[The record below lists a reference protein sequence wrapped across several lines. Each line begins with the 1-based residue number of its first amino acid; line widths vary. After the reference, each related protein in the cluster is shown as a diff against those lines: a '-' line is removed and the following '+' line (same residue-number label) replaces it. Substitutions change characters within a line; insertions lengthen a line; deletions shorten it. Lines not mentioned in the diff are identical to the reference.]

1 MKERLALP
9 GNSSLVEFV
18 VKRSRDSFFSKLSE
32 LSSSKIILEVIHIPS
47 VENYMVFAYS
57 YGRDIDK
64 CIASI
69 LSDEKYLTRSKIRS
83 ISRWEDRGLHY
94 IIAVKSKCEFFKIA
108 EDSDVAILSPYIF
121 DRGCRKYVALGMRAD
136 LEDYIERVLKY
147 YGEKYVSYRWIN
159 RLDHISHILLKRTML
174 SIIFEKLTDVELK
187 VLQLAYRHG
196 YFDYPRR
203 VSQELIGTSI
213 NLSKVTVN
221 IHLRKAFKK
230 IVGEL
235 MRIKEL

>member
-9 GNSSLVEFV
+9 EENSLVEFI

-32 LSSSKIILEVIHIPS
+32 LSSSQISLEVVRIPN

-69 LSDEKYLTRSKIRS
+69 LNDEKYLTRSKIRR
-83 ISRWEDRGLHY
+83 ISHWEDKGLHY
-94 IIAVKSKCEFFKIA
+94 IIAIKSKCEFFKVA
-108 EDSDVAILSPYIF
+108 EDSNVAILSPYIF
-121 DRGCRKYVALGMRAD
+121 DRGCRKYIALGRRAD
-136 LEDYIERVLKY
+136 LENYIEKVLKY
-147 YGEKYVSYRWIN
+147 YGDRYVSYRWID
-159 RLDHISHILLKRTML
+159 RLNHISHILLKRTML
-174 SIIFEKLTDVELK
+174 SIIFEKLTDIELK
-187 VLQLAYRHG
+187 VLQLAYKYG

-203 VSQELIGTSI
+203 ASQELIGASM

-230 IVGEL
+230 IVEEL
-235 MRIKEL
+235 MRIKEF